1 MNRTM
6 IALALAALGLA
17 SCSEDTVAPVVP
29 DVESF
34 DLSRYVGS
42 EGGKT
47 GKTPGVLG
55 FASYDGH
62 LFVPLQRLG
71 GDWKPLDTSLVL
83 EIDPASRK
91 VVREIK
97 LPLANPYAMKL
108 AGGKLLLACVGA
120 WNDDA
125 FENVLDGGIVS
136 VDLASGTAEIVVRE
150 TTLGGNVSDVQA
162 IGDKVYVAVSTA
174 WPNTHVA
181 VVEQGRIVDS
191 VAGIQLA
198 GGLQANGSQLL
209 VGVRE
214 TTPFVAIVDTA
225 FDSTVA
231 KISTGIEPT
240 NMDLLASGKLAILG
254 TNYSVRLGAMMVADS
269 ARKGAKAST
278 RKSFETS
285 NVGMTV
291 LDDVVYIMNRDL
303 GVVTGF
309 RDGDREQVV
318 LDWNVGSQS
327 NPYDV
332 AIVSGEIW
340 VACYDLAELRIRKP

>member
-1 MNRTM
+1 MNRSL
-6 IALALAALGLA
+6 IALALAALGLTA
-17 SCSEDTVAPVVP
+17 CSEDTVAPVVP
-29 DVESF
+29 EVESF

-42 EGGKT
+42 ENGKT
-47 GKTPGVLG
+47 GKTPGTLG
-55 FASYDGH
+55 FASYNGH

-71 GDWKPLDTSLVL
+71 DDWKPLDTSLVL
-83 EIDPASRK
+83 EIDPVSRK
-91 VVREIK
+91 VLREIK
-97 LPLANPYAMKL
+97 LPFANPYAMKL
-108 AGGKLLLACVGA
+108 TGGKLYLACVGA
-120 WNDDA
+120 WYDDSYA
-125 FENVLDGGIVS
+125 DVLDGGVVA
-136 VDLASGTAEIVVRE
+136 VDLASGTTEIVVRE
-150 TTLGGNVSDVQA
+150 SALGGNVSDVQA
-162 IGDKVYVAVSTA
+162 IGGKVYVAVSTA

-181 VVEQGRIVDS
+181 VVEGGRIVDS

-198 GGLQANGSQLL
+198 GGLQTNGTQLL

-225 FDSTVA
+225 LDSTTA

-240 NMDLLASGKLAILG
+240 NMDLLESGKLAILG

-285 NVGMTV
+285 NLGMTV
-291 LDDVVYIMNRDL
+291 VGDVVYVMNRDL

-309 RDGDREQVV
+309 RDGDRDQVV

-332 AIVSGEIW
+332 AVVSGEIW
-340 VACYDLAELRIRKP
+340 VACYNLAELRIRKP

>member
-1 MNRTM
+1 MNRTL
-6 IALALAALGLA
+6 IALALASTALF
-17 SCSEDTVAPVVP
+17 SCDEDTVAPVTKE
-29 DVESF
+29 VESF

-55 FASYDGH
+55 FASHDGH

-71 GDWKPLDTSLVL
+71 SDWKPLDTSLVL
-83 EIDPASRK
+83 EIDPVSRK

-108 AGGKLLLACVGA
+108 VGGTLYLACVGA
-120 WNDDA
+120 WSDDA
-125 FENVLDGGIVS
+125 YENVLDGGVVS
-136 VDLASGTAEIVVRE
+136 VDLAKGTSEIVVRE

-162 IGDKVYVAVSTA
+162 IGSKVYVAVSTT
-174 WPNTHVA
+174 WPSTHVA
-181 VVEQGRIVDS
+181 VVEGGRVTDT
-191 VAGIQLA
+191 VGGIQLA
-198 GGLQANGSQLL
+198 GGLQTNGSQLL

-214 TTPFVAIVDTA
+214 TTPFVALVDTA
-225 FDSTVA
+225 SDSATA

-240 NMDLLASGKLAILG
+240 NMDLLESGKLAILG
-254 TNYSVRLGAMMVADS
+254 TNYTVKLGAMMVADS
-269 ARKGAKAST
+269 ARKGARAST

-285 NVGMTV
+285 NLGMTV
-291 LDDVVYIMNRDL
+291 LGDVVYVLNRDL

-309 RDGDREQVV
+309 RDGDRDQVV

-327 NPYDV
+327 NPYDL

-340 VACYDLAELRIRKP
+340 VACYNLTELRIRKP